1 MSDAVLVIMVLS
13 ALSAWSWNLFHRRR
27 WRLPPGPKPLP
38 VIGNVLQV
46 TSGYEWLQ
54 YARLSKEYGTC
65 PLAPN
70 DSSALNVGIG
80 PIVYLNFLGKRVFVL
95 NSQQTAYDILEK
107 NMNVYSGRPQNMVM
121 ASDL

>member
-1 MSDAVLVIMVLS
+1 MV
-13 ALSAWSWNLFHRRR
+13 RG
-27 WRLPPGPKPLP
+27 RLL
-38 VIGNVLQV
+38 
-46 TSGYEWLQ
+46 
-54 YARLSKEYGTC
+54 
-65 PLAPN
+65 PLASN
-70 DSSALNVGIG
+70 ASSALNVGIG